1 MTDART
7 LTQMLGG
14 RWHRRYGAAPCPICQ
29 PERRKGQNALTLA
42 DGNEGLV
49 LHCKKSAC
57 SFRDLLAAAGIAPGD
72 YSAPDPAIIAQRQA
86 ADRAEAEKRA
96 RQAMQV
102 WREAQQIEGSPAE
115 AYLRGRRITGPLPP
129 SLRFHPTA
137 WHAPTAQHLPAMVAL
152 VDGSD
157 LPAIH
162 RTYLRADGSGKAVV
176 DPAKAM
182 LGAVAGGA
190 VRLAGAQGPLVI
202 AEGIE
207 TALSLSCGLLRSPA
221 TIWAALSASGI
232 RGLRLPDVPGR
243 LTIASD
249 GDTAGREAAHVLA
262 ERAHGLGWTVSL
274 LPAPEGRDWNDILCM
289 KGGAA

>member
-7 LTQMLGG
+7 LTLALGG
-14 RWHRRYGAAPCPICQ
+14 RWHRSYGAAPCPICQ
-29 PERRKGQNALTLA
+29 PEGRKGQNALTLA
-42 DGNEGLV
+42 DGSKGLI

-57 SFRDLLAAAGIAPGD
+57 AFADLLAAAGIGPGD
-72 YSAPDPAIIAQRQA
+72 YRAPDPATVAQREA

-96 RQAMQV
+96 RQALAV
-102 WREAQQIEGSPAE
+102 WNEAQPIEGSPAE
-115 AYLRGRRITGPLPP
+115 AYLRGRRITCPLPET
-129 SLRFHPTA
+129 LRFHPECWHGATA
-137 WHAPTAQHLPAMVAL
+137 KRLPALVAL
-152 VDGSD
+152 VEGAD

-162 RTYLRADGSGKAVV
+162 RTYLRTDGGGKAAI

-190 VRLAGAQGPLVI
+190 VRLTEAQGPLVV

-207 TALSLSCGLLRSPA
+207 TALSLSCGLLRAPA

-232 RGLRLPDVPGR
+232 RGLRLPDLPGR

-249 GDTAGREAAHVLA
+249 GDTAGREAAHALA
-262 ERAHGLGWTVSL
+262 ESAHALGWAVSL

-289 KGGAA
+289 KGGAE